1 MNNFL
6 KSLKS
11 TEFSISDNAEISLD
25 DEMTALVAGGVD
37 PEEVDAEAEQT
48 NILCIVIRF

>member
-6 KSLKS
+6 KSLQS
-11 TEFSISDNAEISLD
+11 AEFSISDNAEISLD
-25 DEMTALVAGGVD
+25 DEMTVLVAGGVD
-37 PEEVDAEAEQT
+37 PEETEIEAQQT